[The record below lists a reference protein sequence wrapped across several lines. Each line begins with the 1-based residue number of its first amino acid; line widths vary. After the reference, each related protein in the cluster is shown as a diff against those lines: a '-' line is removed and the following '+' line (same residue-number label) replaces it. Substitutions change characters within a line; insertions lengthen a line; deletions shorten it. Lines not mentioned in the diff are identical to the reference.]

1 MHLDPVKPRRLGILR
16 RLFEASHNARQFIIA
31 QFPRHSIRLLP
42 LRGVHLVISD
52 RQRTRRHRLCPII
65 EKRMTRPSPMPN
77 LQKDSSS
84 GPVHRVGHR
93 FPPRNLRRRV
103 NSRLRIKGR
112 VSFHRHG
119 GLGNDQSRRGP
130 LRVVFRH
137 KLSRHMLRFGPASG
151 EGSHEQ
157 AVGQFHR
164 THAQRF
170 EQRKQRIHRAR
181 SYLHS
186 GVLKSPIYDFLSQT
200 SARWHLFTTS
210 GDGKFLKPYKTIN
223 HKDVNNPDASCST
236 PHQCAF
242 HGDGSL

>member
-1 MHLDPVKPRRLGILR
+1 
-16 RLFEASHNARQFIIA
+16 
-31 QFPRHSIRLLP
+31 
-42 LRGVHLVISD
+42 VHLVISD
-52 RQRTRRHRLCPII
+52 GQGTRRHRLYPII

-84 GPVHRVGHR
+84 GPVHCLGHR

-112 VSFHRHG
+112 VSLHGHRR
-119 GLGNDQSRRGP
+119 LGNDQSRRGS

-137 KLSRHMLRFGPASG
+137 KLSRHMLRLSPASG

-157 AVGQFHR
+157 TIRHFYCAD
-164 THAQRF
+164 AQRF
-170 EQRKQRIHRAR
+170 EQRKQRIHRAQ

-186 GVLKSPIYDFLSQT
+186 GVLKSSIYDFLSQT

-242 HGDGSL
+242 HGDGSR